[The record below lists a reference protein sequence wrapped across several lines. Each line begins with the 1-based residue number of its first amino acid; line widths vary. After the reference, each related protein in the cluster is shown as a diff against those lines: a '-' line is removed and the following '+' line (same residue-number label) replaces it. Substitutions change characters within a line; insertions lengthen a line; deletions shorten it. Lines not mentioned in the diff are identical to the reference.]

1 MRIFVTGASGF
12 VGQAV
17 VRELLDHGH
26 QVLGLARSD
35 KSAAALTEA
44 GAEVHRG
51 DLTDIDSLVA
61 GAAAADG
68 VIHLA
73 FIHDF
78 SKFQAN
84 IETDNAA
91 VTAMI
96 AALAGSDKPFIGTSG
111 TLMLAPGRL
120 ATERDAA
127 GSYGLG
133 GGVTRGDT
141 EKVVTGAE
149 GVRGGVVRL
158 SPSVHDAGDHGFIPM
173 LIGMARDRG
182 YAAYV
187 GDGANRWSAV
197 HRSDAGRVYRLAIE
211 QGRPGAT
218 WHGVGEEGI
227 AMRDIAAVI
236 GEGLGLPVRSIAPEE
251 APGYFGWMAGF
262 AGSDN
267 PTSSAITRETLNWE
281 PQGIGLLEDMRAN
294 YFG

>member
-1 MRIFVTGASGF
+1 MMRIFVTGASGF

-17 VRELLDHGH
+17 VRDLLDHGH
-26 QVLGLARSD
+26 RVLGLARSD
-35 KSAAALTEA
+35 ASAAALADA

-61 GAAAADG
+61 GATAADG

-78 SKFQAN
+78 SQFQAN

-91 VTAMI
+91 VQAMI
-96 AALAGSDKPFIGTSG
+96 ATLAGSDKPFIGTSG

-120 ATERDAA
+120 ATEHDAA
-127 GSYGLG
+127 RSHG

-141 EKVVTGAE
+141 ERVVTGAE
-149 GVRGGVVRL
+149 RVRGGVVRL
-158 SPSVHDAGDHGFIPM
+158 SPSVHDAGDHGFVPA
-173 LIGMARDRG
+173 LIAMARDKG

-187 GDGANRWSAV
+187 DDGANRWSAV
-197 HRSDAGRVYRLAIE
+197 HRADAGRLYRFAFE
-211 QGRPGAT
+211 QAQSGAT
-218 WHGVGEEGI
+218 WHGVGEEGV
-227 AMRDIAAVI
+227 AMRDIASVI
-236 GEGLGLPVRSIAPEE
+236 GEGLGVPVRSITAEE

-267 PTSSAITRETLNWE
+267 PTSSAITRETLGWE
-281 PQGIGLLEDMRAN
+281 PRGIGLLEDMRAN

>member
-17 VRELLDHGH
+17 VRELLDYGH

-35 KSAAALTEA
+35 ASAAALTAA
-44 GAEVHRG
+44 GADPHRG
-51 DLTDIDSLVA
+51 DLTDIDSLLA

-78 SKFQAN
+78 SKFQEN

-91 VTAMI
+91 VKALI
-96 AALAGSDKPFIGTSG
+96 AALEGSDKPFIGTSG

-120 ATERDAA
+120 STERDAV
-127 GSYGLG
+127 GSHG
-133 GGVTRGDT
+133 GGVSRGDT
-141 EKVVTGAE
+141 ERAVTGAQ

-158 SPSVHDAGDHGFIPM
+158 SPSVHDVGDHGFIPM
-173 LIGMARDRG
+173 LIGMAQAKG

-197 HRSDAGRVYRLAIE
+197 HRADAGTLYRLAIE
-211 QGRPGAT
+211 QARPGAT
-218 WHGVGEEGI
+218 WHGVGEQGI
-227 AMRDIAAVI
+227 AMRDIATVI
-236 GEGLGLPVRSIAPEE
+236 GDGLGLPVRSITAEE
-251 APGYFGWMAGF
+251 APAYFGWMAGF

-267 PTSSAITRETLNWE
+267 PASNAVTRETLGWE
-281 PQGIGLLEDMRAN
+281 PTGIGLLDDMRAN

>member
-1 MRIFVTGASGF
+1 MRVFVTGASGF

-17 VRELLDHGH
+17 VRELLAGGH

-35 KSAAALTEA
+35 ASAEALTEA
-44 GAEVHRG
+44 GADVHRG
-51 DLTDIDSLVA
+51 DLADTDSLLA

-68 VIHLA
+68 IIHLA

-96 AALAGSDKPFIGTSG
+96 AALDGTDKPFIGTGG
-111 TLMLAPGRL
+111 TLMLAPGRI
-120 ATERDAA
+120 ATEHDPA
-127 GSYGLG
+127 GSHGAA
-133 GGVTRGDT
+133 VTRGDT
-141 EKVVTGAE
+141 ERVVTGAA
-149 GVRGGVVRL
+149 GVRGAVVRL

-173 LIGMARDRG
+173 LIGMARAKG

-197 HRSDAGRVYRLAIE
+197 HRTDAGRLYRLAIE
-211 QGRPGAT
+211 QARPGAI
-218 WHGVGEEGI
+218 WHGVGEQGI
-227 AMRDIAAVI
+227 AMRDIATVI
-236 GEGLGLPVRSIAPEE
+236 GEGLGLPVRSITAEE

-267 PTSSAITRETLNWE
+267 PASNAITRETLGWA
-281 PQGIGLLEDMRAN
+281 PSGTGLLDDMRAN

>member
-1 MRIFVTGASGF
+1 MRVFVTGASGF

-17 VRELLDHGH
+17 VRDLIDHGH

-35 KSAAALTEA
+35 ASAAALADA
-44 GAEVHRG
+44 GAEPHRG
-51 DLTDIDSLVA
+51 DLTDVDSLLA

-78 SKFQAN
+78 AKFQAN

-91 VTAMI
+91 VKAMI

-120 ATERDAA
+120 ATEHDPA
-127 GSYGLG
+127 GSHG
-133 GGVTRGDT
+133 GAVSRGDT
-141 EKVVTGAE
+141 ERVVTGAK

-173 LIGMARDRG
+173 LIGMARAKG

-197 HRSDAGRVYRLAIE
+197 HRADAGRLYRLAIE
-211 QGRPGAT
+211 QAQPGAT
-218 WHGVGEEGI
+218 WHGVGEEGV

-236 GEGLGLPVRSIAPEE
+236 GEGLGLPMRSIAPEE

-267 PTSSAITRETLNWE
+267 PTSSTITRETLGWA
-281 PQGIGLLEDMRAN
+281 PRGIGLLDDMRAH
-294 YFG
+294 YFQ

>member
-1 MRIFVTGASGF
+1 MRVFVTGASGF

-17 VRELLDHGH
+17 VRELLDNGH

-35 KSAAALTEA
+35 ASATALTEA
-44 GAEVHRG
+44 GADVHRG
-51 DLTDIDSLVA
+51 DLTDIDSLLA
-61 GAAAADG
+61 GTAAADG

-78 SKFQAN
+78 SKFQSN

-91 VTAMI
+91 VKAMI
-96 AALAGSDKPFIGTSG
+96 ASLAGSDKPFIGTSG

-127 GSYGLG
+127 GSHG

-173 LIGMARDRG
+173 LIGMAREKG

-197 HRSDAGRVYRLAIE
+197 HRADAGRLYRLAIE
-211 QGRPGAT
+211 QAQAGAT
-218 WHGVGEEGI
+218 WHGVGEEGV

-236 GEGLGLPVRSIAPEE
+236 GEGLGVPVRSIAQEE

-267 PTSSAITRETLNWE
+267 PTSNAITRETLGWE
-281 PQGIGLLEDMRAN
+281 PRGIGLLDDIRAN
-294 YFG
+294 YF